1 MKMLQFQLFK
11 DDARYAY
18 AVGVIRVLE
27 TRLLNGSDLQRMLE
41 ADSPQA
47 VLEALSD
54 TEYET
59 SLSKV
64 KSEWDFETA
73 LREEMERIYKL
84 ADKLTQDK
92 ELTDIFRIKWDFHNL
107 KVLLK
112 SKYLQS
118 LEEGKGAIAILP
130 SYHLASFVSNIL
142 VPSGLED
149 LTELEEAVMSEIPTE
164 TGLTEYLQAAMAEV
178 KSEAETGI
186 DPQLIDIILD
196 KHAQSLNYQRASEY
210 SEFLQEYFQIAIDL
224 NNIRNFLRVKILN
237 KDRDF
242 LSKVL
247 LDNGTLKTELFLNQF
262 EEDIENF
269 ARAIKHTNYYELV
282 TEGIQDWTENHSP
295 REISSNHDIIKQS
308 FPTISRGELATLEK
322 LSDNYLLNY
331 IKRAKFAILGVEPL
345 LGYLLA
351 KEHEMKL
358 IRIIM
363 IGKLNGLPSESIRER
378 LRETYV

>member
-1 MKMLQFQLFK
+1 MKMQQFQLFK
-11 DDARYAY
+11 DDTRYAY

-27 TRLLNGSDLQRMLE
+27 TRLLNSADLQRMLE
-41 ADSPQA
+41 ADSPQT
-47 VLEALSD
+47 VLAALSD
-54 TEYET
+54 TEYEI

-73 LREEMERIYKL
+73 LREEMERIYRL
-84 ADKLTQDK
+84 TDKLTQDK

-118 LEEGKGAIAILP
+118 LVDTETRSAD
-130 SYHLASFVSNIL
+130 VSSPPQPPRQQGVNIL

-149 LTELEEAVMSEIPTE
+149 LTELEAAVMSEKSDSRMLP
-164 TGLTEYLQAAMAEV
+164 EYLQVAITEV
-178 KSEAETGI
+178 ESEAEMGI

-196 KHAQSLNYQRASEY
+196 KHAQSLNYRRAAEY

-247 LDNGTLKTELFLNQF
+247 LDDGTLKTTLFLNQF
-262 EEDIENF
+262 DESIENF
-269 ARAIKHTNYYELV
+269 ARAVKYTHYYELIK
-282 TEGIQDWTENHSP
+282 EGLEDWTENHS
-295 REISSNHDIIKQS
+295 
-308 FPTISRGELATLEK
+308 LATLEK
-322 LSDNYLLNY
+322 FSDNYLLNY